1 MLGHDPITIPVG
13 GLVPVILRQ
22 GTQRDFA
29 LNAQLGK
36 QNIQSLPVNG
46 MGEKISRAH
55 RQRLENAIRHHGFP
69 HNRDGA
75 QAIKRGKQFHAL
87 AIGKRF
93 SDQGEIGLLF
103 INVFQTVHNRTC
115 DTRLG
120 IQFSQ
125 QLRHLHCALRVSI
138 DNQHVS
144 HKTSNMWLVN
154 SITRDIMHNLCQN

>member
-1 MLGHDPITIPVG
+1 M
-13 GLVPVILRQ
+13 ILRQ

-55 RQRLENAIRHHGFP
+55 RQRLENAIRHHSFP

-75 QAIKRGKQFHAL
+75 QAIKR
-87 AIGKRF
+87 GKRF

-144 HKTSNMWLVN
+144 HKTSNVWLVN
-154 SITRDIMHNLCQN
+154 SITRDIRHNLCQN